1 MFIQEILNKSLR
13 LLILNGKFNVNM
25 HAVLKWMVM
34 LSAAVPVALLVIHLI
49 KHASQT

>member
-1 MFIQEILNKSLR
+1 MFIQEI
-13 LLILNGKFNVNM
+13 ILNNLYASLFNVNM